1 MAEEL
6 SNTLEAGT
14 YELLRSRIV
23 ATADQLKSQVNKLND
38 ERKSVF
44 GTIETKVLASE
55 RITTNNNCIPW
66 DMFSF
71 GSKFLFGYNVHVGL
85 RSEVKIEDV
94 FSFYEYQSDHTFHEL
109 KLNTIITDKVFLDDF
124 QKLYKYYKN
133 TQFLRF
139 TSVGPFFHMVFRIG
153 KDVNDVKTFKWQIQE
168 EELIYIDNR
177 SDHEYKFPA
186 QYEFEWKKTRREDYR
201 DGLHPH
207 VSIEDRVF
215 VECVG
220 GDLTIKVED
229 NTDDGQGIYRED
241 VANSQQTLDDAEFNY
256 AVVGNLILIKAK
268 PYQEADRYLVFNE
281 KLKEVKRIDTLSE
294 SGILLPDNHGLIFS
308 NGYYLQSGEFKLF
321 DLNLKDM
328 LFERRIT
335 SLNGED
341 FIYVFYNRE
350 KGVYL
355 LLNYNIISQKVENPI
370 VCHGF
375 TTFENGEMCVF
386 KADEEPKKH
395 HAIQIWQTP
404 FTGVNFQAEEKSD
417 SFLQKIGN
425 KEVVRAMAECQDII
439 NLINREEIY
448 GDLYI
453 DIIKK
458 ATDTIDT
465 YHWLNTKNYDLDAP
479 LKEIRSVAESAVD
492 EYEKVQ
498 KIRETSAK
506 RLGELAE
513 LQSQALKKSRASFG
527 KITAYV
533 SLLSEIRSVR
543 GEVISAKDLR
553 YIDQEKLSSFD
564 ADLSEAADNVSESCV
579 RFLAQDHALKP
590 FQEKIVEFETKIDK
604 IKKVIDANE
613 LLKSGEQIAKELDLL
628 IETVSNLKIT
638 DATQTTA
645 IIEGISDIYGSY
657 NQVKNKLA
665 NIRKS
670 LLEAEG
676 KAEFNATIKLLEQS
690 VTNYL
695 DICDTPAQ
703 CEEYLTKLIVQV
715 EELEGKFSEFE
726 EFIDLISQKREEVYN
741 AFESKKL
748 YLTEQRNKKANQLFQ
763 AAERVLSAIRNKSGT
778 LKSKQDING
787 YFASDLMVEKIRS
800 ISNQLVS
807 MGETVK
813 SDDLTSQLKT
823 IKEDVLRQLKD
834 KQELFTAG
842 DNIIQMGNHQFFTN
856 NLTLDLSMVVKN
868 KLPHYHLAGTD
879 FFEVIKN
886 EELAALS
893 HLWDQS
899 LISENREVYRAEYL
913 SFSLFGLIVSAKAF
927 FAEKTINLETYQ
939 LMSETEKLSFVQRQ
953 MATRFGEG
961 YIKGVHEFD
970 TILILNEI
978 ITLNQ
983 VAGVLKYGAEVRAL
997 AKFFWNSCVNDETKK
1012 LYERQVKAAALILSV
1027 FPSSREFEGIVND
1040 LKNEIESQEAHFYD
1054 VKPDYLAVAQYLFD
1068 QLSEGDNFIISQGA
1082 SECHQLFLKYLKQS
1096 KAVSKFQA
1104 SLKSLNDTP
1113 PLAMRMIRQW
1123 LSAFIK
1129 EIDQPHFTN
1138 YADEVAAL
1146 LFYGD
1151 YTEFNVK
1158 KVSLS
1163 KTLEGLKGSHN
1174 VIEDGK
1180 YNLHLNNFFKKL
1192 SGYTKVD
1199 ALAFEQLA
1207 ALKKRLSENYR
1218 NELRLHEFKPRVLS
1232 SFVRNKLIDTVYFP
1246 LIGNNLAKQIGT
1258 AGENKRTD
1266 LMGLLLL
1273 VSPPGYGKTTL
1284 MEYIASRLGV
1294 IFMKINGPAI
1304 GHEVT
1309 SLDPAD
1315 APNAASAEELQ
1326 KLNLSFEMGNNVMI
1340 YLDDIQHCNPEFL
1353 QKFIS
1358 MCDAQRKIEG
1368 VYKGKTKTYDFRGKK
1383 VCVVMAGNPYT
1394 ESGDKFQIPDMLSN
1408 RADIYNLGD
1417 VIGDSGDAFKLSYI
1431 ENCLT
1436 SNSILSRLVS
1446 RSLSDVRTVIKLA
1459 EQGSGEGLKFEV
1471 NHSAEELQ
1479 EYVSVIKHLMRARD
1493 VVLAVNSQYIASAA
1507 MAEEYRVAPAFKLQG
1522 SYRDMNKLAEKILPM
1537 MNVAE
1542 VETIIQSHYENE
1554 SQTLTSNAEAN
1565 LLRFKQLTE
1574 VLSPKESDRWNYII
1588 EVFSEKQ
1595 KQLGHGQNAKLV
1607 ESIDAIAD
1615 NLRGILD
1622 KISENKP
1629 SKK

>member
-1 MAEEL
+1 
-6 SNTLEAGT
+6 
-14 YELLRSRIV
+14 
-23 ATADQLKSQVNKLND
+23 D
-38 ERKSVF
+38 
-44 GTIETKVLASE
+44 
-55 RITTNNNCIPW
+55 
-66 DMFSF
+66 
-71 GSKFLFGYNVHVGL
+71 
-85 RSEVKIEDV
+85 
-94 FSFYEYQSDHTFHEL
+94 FH
-109 KLNTIITDKVFLDDF
+109 
-124 QKLYKYYKN
+124 KLYKYYKN

-139 TSVGPFFHMVFRIG
+139 ASVGPFFHMVFRTG
-153 KDVNDVKTFKWQIQE
+153 KDVNDVKTFKWQIKE
-168 EELIYIDNR
+168 EKLIYIDNR

-186 QYEFEWKKTRREDYR
+186 QYEFEWKRTRRQDYR

-241 VANSQQTLDDAEFNY
+241 VVNSLQTLDDAEFSY
-256 AVVGNLILIKAK
+256 SVVGNLILIKAK
-268 PYQEADRYLVFNE
+268 PYQEGERYFVFNE

-294 SGILLPDNHGLIFS
+294 SGILLPDNQGLIFS

-321 DLNLKDM
+321 DLSLRHM

-350 KGVYL
+350 KGIYL

-386 KADEEPKKH
+386 KADDEPKKH

-404 FTGVNFQAEEKSD
+404 FTGVNFQAEEKYD

-425 KEVVRAMAECQDII
+425 KEVVRAMAECQEII
-439 NLINREEIY
+439 NLIHREEIY
-448 GDLYI
+448 SDLYI

-465 YHWLNTKNYDLDAP
+465 YHWLNTEGYDLDAP
-479 LKEIRSVAESAVD
+479 LKEIRGVAESAVD
-492 EYEKVQ
+492 EYEKVR
-498 KIRETSAK
+498 KIRETSEH
-506 RLGELAE
+506 RLAELAE
-513 LQSQALKKSRASFG
+513 LHSQILKKSKASFG

-533 SLLSEIRSVR
+533 SLLGEIRSVR

-553 YIDQEKLSSFD
+553 YIDQKKLASFD

-590 FQEKIVEFETKIDK
+590 FHDKIVEFKTKIDQ
-604 IKKVIDANE
+604 IKKVVEANE
-613 LLKSGEQIAKELDLL
+613 LLQSGEQIAQELDLL

-657 NQVKNKLA
+657 NQVKNKLS
-665 NIRKS
+665 NIRKG
-670 LLEAEG
+670 LLESEG

-690 VTNYL
+690 VSNYL

-703 CEEYLTKLIVQV
+703 CDEYLTKLIVQV
-715 EELEGKFSEFE
+715 EELEGKFSEFD

-800 ISNQLVS
+800 ISDQLLS
-807 MGETVK
+807 IGETVK

-834 KQELFTAG
+834 KHELFAAG
-842 DNIIQMGNHQFFTN
+842 DNIMQMGNHQFFTN

-868 KLPHYHLAGTD
+868 KVPHYHLAGTD
-879 FFEVIKN
+879 FYEVIKN
-886 EELAALS
+886 DQLAALS

-899 LISENREVYRAEYL
+899 LISENSGVYRAEYL
-913 SFSLFGLIVSAKAF
+913 SISLFESMRLSKLVHE
-927 FAEKTINLETYQ
+927 EKTISLETYQ
-939 LMSETEKLSFVQRQ
+939 LMSEAEKVFFVQRQ
-953 MATRFGEG
+953 MATRYGEG

-970 TILILNEI
+970 TLLILNEI
-978 ITLNQ
+978 ISLSQ
-983 VAGVLKYGAEVRAL
+983 FAGLLKYDPDVRAL
-997 AKFFWNSCVNDETKK
+997 AKFFWNSCIADETKK
-1012 LYERQVKAAALILSV
+1012 LYERQIKAAALILSV
-1027 FPSSREFEGIVND
+1027 FPYSREFEGIVND
-1040 LKNEIESQEAHFYD
+1040 LKNEVQSQEPKFYD
-1054 VKPDYLAVAQYLFD
+1054 VKTDYLAVAQYIFD
-1068 QLSEGDNFIISQGA
+1068 QFSEGDYFIVSQVA
-1082 SECHQLFLKYLKQS
+1082 SECHQLFLNHLKQS
-1096 KAVSKFQA
+1096 KADTQFTA
-1104 SLKSLNDTP
+1104 SLKGLSDTP
-1113 PLAMRMIRQW
+1113 ALSMRMIRQW

-1129 EIDQPHFTN
+1129 EIDQPHFLD

-1146 LFYGD
+1146 LFYED
-1151 YTEFNVK
+1151 YSEIYVK
-1158 KVSLS
+1158 KVSLY
-1163 KTLEGLKGSHN
+1163 KTIEGLKGSHKL
-1174 VIEDGK
+1174 IEDGK
-1180 YNLHLNNFFKKL
+1180 YTFHLNNFFKRL
-1192 SGYTKVD
+1192 SAFIRVD
-1199 ALAFEQLA
+1199 VPAFKQLA
-1207 ALKKRLSENYR
+1207 ALKKSLSEDYR
-1218 NELRLHEFKPRVLS
+1218 TELRLHEFKPRVLS
-1232 SFVRNKLIDTVYFP
+1232 SFVRNQLIDSVYFP
-1246 LIGNNLAKQIGT
+1246 LIGANLAKQIGT

-1417 VIGDSGDAFKLSYI
+1417 VIGDSEEAFKMSYI

-1436 SNSILSRLVS
+1436 SNQILSRLVS
-1446 RSLSDVRTVIKLA
+1446 KSLSDVRTVIKLA

-1471 NHSAEELQ
+1471 NHTAEELQ

-1507 MAEEYRVAPAFKLQG
+1507 MAEEYRVEPAFKLQG

-1537 MNVAE
+1537 MNEAE

-1565 LLRFKQLTE
+1565 LLRFKQLTG
-1574 VLSPKESDRWNYII
+1574 VLSPEQSDRWRYII
-1588 EVFSEKQ
+1588 GVFAEKQ
-1595 KQLGHGQNAKLV
+1595 KQLGYGQNAKLV
-1607 ESIDAIAD
+1607 EGIDAIAN
-1615 NLRGILD
+1615 NLKGILD
-1622 KISENKP
+1622 KIQQNKP
-1629 SKK
+1629 